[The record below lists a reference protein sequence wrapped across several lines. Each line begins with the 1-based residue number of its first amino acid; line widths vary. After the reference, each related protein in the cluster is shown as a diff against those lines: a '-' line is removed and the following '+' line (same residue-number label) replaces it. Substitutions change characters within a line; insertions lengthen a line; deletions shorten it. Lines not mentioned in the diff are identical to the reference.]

1 MTAAIPA
8 RVGSVESKGPRNSSL
23 VAGLALLAPAVTC
36 WIGFGMVL
44 VTYQLKWAFPSWL
57 DPVLTISF
65 YTAFPTFWLGMILLV
80 EGRLSLGG
88 TLLGLA
94 LASISFWLA
103 QVFLGYCASV

>member
-8 RVGSVESKGPRNSSL
+8 RVGSVESKGPRNSSF
-23 VAGLALLAPAVTC
+23 VAGLALLAPAV
-36 WIGFGMVL
+36 
-44 VTYQLKWAFPSWL
+44 